1 MNIPNF
7 ITLARLA
14 SVPFLVWLI
23 LDGNLLIAFWVFLA
37 AAVSDAV
44 DGIIAKQFN
53 SETVFGA
60 FIDPIA
66 DKALLV
72 GTYITLGHQG
82 FLQTWLVILVVFRDI
97 VIIGGALVF
106 QTVTQSLTMRPLM
119 ISKVNT
125 VVQLLLVIGVLFV
138 EGFAIEDGPAIA
150 FMGYIVAVT
159 TVWSGTAY
167 VITWGGMA
175 QDMEK
180 KDAGSA
186 GE

>member
-1 MNIPNF
+1 MNLPNA
-7 ITLARLA
+7 ISLARLA
-14 SVPFLVWLI
+14 AVPVLIWLI
-23 LDGNLLIAFWVFLA
+23 LDGDLKVGFWVFLA
-37 AAVSDAV
+37 AAVSDAL
-44 DGIIAKQFN
+44 DGIIAKTFN
-53 SETVFGA
+53 SETVIGA
-60 FIDPIA
+60 YIDPIA

-72 GTYITLGHQG
+72 GTFITLGHEG

-97 VIIGGALVF
+97 VIIGGALIF
-106 QTVTQSLTMRPLM
+106 QTVTKSLTMQPLM

-125 VVQLLLVIGVLFV
+125 VVQLLLAIGVLFV
-138 EGFAIEDGPAIA
+138 EGFVVEDGLVIA
-150 FMGYIVAVT
+150 FMGYIVSVT

>member
-1 MNIPNF
+1 MNVPNF

-23 LDGNLLIAFWVFLA
+23 LDGDLLIAFWVFLA

-44 DGIIAKQFN
+44 DGIIAKKFD

-60 FIDPIA
+60 FIDPVA

-82 FLQTWLVILVVFRDI
+82 ILETWLVILVVFRDI
-97 VIIGGALVF
+97 VIIGGALIF

-125 VVQLLLVIGVLFV
+125 VVQLLLAISVLFI
-138 EGFAIEDGPAIA
+138 EGYGIEDGPVLHL
-150 FMGYIVAVT
+150 MGYIVAVT

-167 VITWGGMA
+167 VITWSKMA
-175 QDMEK
+175 AELEK
-180 KDAGSA
+180 TGSGPAGD
-186 GE
+186 